1 MSGYA
6 TKLWG
11 MADDLVEA
19 GRRKL
24 FSSREVGRF
33 TDSYGNAAELPGH
46 PTLFADPYRAV
57 AGGVTDSTHED
68 IKLARQMADRGE
80 DLDLIQQ
87 KTGITIDPADD
98 TMHVWLSGT
107 ETATVDEALL
117 AKHLASPT
125 GGEEKLGKFLK
136 HEELFKA
143 NPEMAEG
150 YKVKFEDLGTT
161 ASGMHNGTDQIIRI
175 NNNKLMQKLNPD
187 NFTPE
192 GIKEVV
198 IHETQH
204 ALDSLR
210 TTEGRSIIERAI
222 EAGATMDSA
231 AVAAMMKSMPGS
243 KPSNFDG
250 QEVLDMM
257 RKQQREAL
265 ESTSKLADVVLK
277 NETITKLVD
286 KTYYGDSKRTKMS
299 QFLKELASEQVQVER
314 IEKAKNM
321 IGRADPLHQG
331 SMKASLGLQQ
341 DRLANLQN
349 LKKMVMAIDPQT
361 AEDIK
366 LMQEYTRFAREVN
379 KNYLGNPGEMRA
391 RVSMQVGKQGIPHH
405 YRNKNLLKHAY
416 DFEERALDMAM
427 ERQKEWASH
436 RSLTRGKM
444 KPVARDP
451 YQSIVGEDPLA
462 PTVR

>member
-11 MADDLVEA
+11 MADEVVNA

-24 FSSREVGRF
+24 FGPREVGKF
-33 TDSYGNAAELPGH
+33 TDPYGASTAQRQNPE
-46 PTLFADPYRAV
+46 LFADPYRAV

-80 DLDLIQQ
+80 DLDMIQQ
-87 KTGITIDPADD
+87 KTGITVDPADD
-98 TMHVWLSGT
+98 TMHVWLPGT
-107 ETATVDEALL
+107 ETATVDPALL

-125 GGEEKLGKFLK
+125 GGEEKLGKFLQ

-143 NPEMAEG
+143 NPEMDD

-161 ASGMHNGTDQIIRI
+161 VSGMHNGPDQIIRI
-175 NNNKLMQKLNPD
+175 NNNKMMQKLNPD

-192 GIKEVV
+192 GVKEIV

-222 EAGATMDSA
+222 EAGATMESA

-250 QEVLDMM
+250 QEVLDLMK
-257 RKQQREAL
+257 KQQREAL
-265 ESTSKLADVVLK
+265 ESTSKLADVVLQ

-286 KTYYGDSKRTKMS
+286 KTYYADSKRGKMS
-299 QFLKELASEQVQVER
+299 QFLKELASEQVQIER
-314 IEKAKNM
+314 VEKAKNM
-321 IGRADPLHQG
+321 IQRADPLHQG

-349 LKKMVMAIDPQT
+349 LKKMVMALDPQT

-391 RVSMQVGKQGIPHH
+391 RVSMQVGKQGVPHH